1 MSMNNDDKEQ
11 LEYIRAWVQQKKQR
25 EAHKQ
30 IAKRKIKYH
39 FRMAFHWLIEKNFF
53 LRYNESILTQ

>member
-30 IAKRKIKYH
+30 I
-39 FRMAFHWLIEKNFF
+39 MAFHWLIELFKKG
-53 LRYNESILTQ
+53 R

>member
-1 MSMNNDDKEQ
+1 MSMNNNDKEQ

-25 EAHKQ
+25 EVHKQ

-39 FRMAFHWLIEKNFF
+39 FRMVFHWLIELFKKG
-53 LRYNESILTQ
+53 R

>member
-30 IAKRKIKYH
+30 IAK
-39 FRMAFHWLIEKNFF
+39 AKNQISFPNGVS
-53 LRYNESILTQ
+53 LAD

>member
-11 LEYIRAWVQQKKQR
+11 FEYIRAWVQQKKQR
-25 EAHKQ
+25 EVHKQ

-39 FRMAFHWLIEKNFF
+39 FRMAFHWLIELFKKG
-53 LRYNESILTQ
+53 R

>member
-25 EAHKQ
+25 EAHKHISRLQ
-30 IAKRKIKYH
+30 S
-39 FRMAFHWLIEKNFF
+39 EKSNIISEWCF
-53 LRYNESILTQ
+53 IG

>member
-30 IAKRKIKYH
+30 IAKYH
-39 FRMAFHWLIEKNFF
+39 FRMAFHWLIELFKKG
-53 LRYNESILTQ
+53 R

>member
-11 LEYIRAWVQQKKQR
+11 LEYIRAWMQQKKQR

-39 FRMAFHWLIEKNFF
+39 FRMAFHWLIELFKKG
-53 LRYNESILTQ
+53 R